1 MYSGHC
7 NREDYS
13 GYLLLLK
20 KKKISPELCGVR
32 RHVIISHN
40 SDWAQL
46 ASHRG
51 AQRAA
56 EDIRGGCGQLKIHLH

>member
-1 MYSGHC
+1 MYLGHC

-13 GYLLLLK
+13 GYLLLFK
-20 KKKISPELCGVR
+20 KKTSLELCGVR
-32 RHVIISHN
+32 RHVIISHI

-46 ASHRG
+46 ASHLG